1 MHTASRASLILCAG
15 SSLHCAKDARVVFS
29 KDWVEHYWTSCL
41 QRDPNDRSHQGPS
54 VHVAQEGGAGL
65 PPMRA
70 ALIIGDMVAASRG
83 MYAGFAGRAPSAN
96 GITDGL
102 LGTSQLRLGRHA
114 ISCKDV
120 AGGHWIQASI
130 EG

>member
-1 MHTASRASLILCAG
+1 M
-15 SSLHCAKDARVVFS
+15 FS

-83 MYAGFAGRAPSAN
+83 
-96 GITDGL
+96 
-102 LGTSQLRLGRHA
+102 TSQLRLGRHA